1 MPSHPKTSDLY
12 LTARHGWASQL
23 KEAQEKNIS
32 KKFSGFAQ
40 VQHVSGVLLMG
51 GANFCWPRAW

>member
-1 MPSHPKTSDLY
+1 MTFHPTTSGQY
-12 LTARHGWASQL
+12 LTARHGWTSQL

-40 VQHVSGVLLMG
+40 VQHVSGVLLLG
-51 GANFCWPRAW
+51 G